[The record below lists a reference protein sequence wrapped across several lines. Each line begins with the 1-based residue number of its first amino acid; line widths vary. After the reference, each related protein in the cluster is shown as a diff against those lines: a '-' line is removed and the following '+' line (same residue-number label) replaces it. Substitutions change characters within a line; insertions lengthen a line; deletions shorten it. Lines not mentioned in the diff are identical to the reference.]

1 MFIQVIEGKVADEA
15 GLRAAMDRWMRD
27 LRPGASGWLGSTSD
41 ITDDG
46 TFVTVV
52 RFESEAAAR
61 HNSERPEQDAWWADT
76 RKCFAGDV
84 TFFDSSQV
92 TTWLAGGSD
101 DAGFVQVMAGHLA
114 NPQLMRSMME
124 KYSEQLHEMRPEII
138 GGTVATRDDGEYV
151 QTVYF
156 TSEAEARERE
166 HMPPPPEVAD
176 LMAEEMQDTR
186 FLDLHHPTMLS
197 PG

>member
-15 GLRAAMDRWMRD
+15 GMRAAMDRWMRD
-27 LRPGASGWLGSTSD
+27 LRPAAAGWLGSTWD

-46 TFVTVV
+46 TSVAVV
-52 RFESEAAAR
+52 RFESEEAAQR
-61 HNSERPEQDAWWADT
+61 NSERPEQDAWWADM

-84 TFFDSSQV
+84 TFFDSSEV

-101 DAGFVQVMAGHLA
+101 DAGFVQVIEGHLD

-124 KYSEQLHEMRPEII
+124 KYSQEIREMRPEII
-138 GGTVATRDDGEYV
+138 GGTVATRGDGEYV

-156 TSEAEARERE
+156 TSEAEAREHE
-166 HMPPPPEVAD
+166 HLPPPAEVAD
-176 LMAEEMQDTR
+176 MLAEGMQDAR
-186 FLDLHHPTMLS
+186 YLDLHHPTMMS

>member
-1 MFIQVIEGKVADEA
+1 MFIQAIQGKVADEA

-27 LRPGASGWLGSTSD
+27 LRPGATGWLGSTSD

-46 TFVTVV
+46 TFVAVV
-52 RFESEAAAR
+52 RFESDEAAR
-61 HNSERPEQDAWWADT
+61 RNSERPEQDAWWADT

-101 DAGFVQVMAGHLA
+101 DAGFVQVIEGHLE

-124 KYSEQLHEMRPEII
+124 KYSQQIHEMRPEII
-138 GGTVATRDDGEYV
+138 GATVATRDDGAYV

-166 HMPPPPEVAD
+166 QTQPPAEVAE
-176 LMAEEMQDTR
+176 LMAEGMQDAR
-186 FLDLHHPTMLS
+186 YLDLHHPTMMS

>member
-1 MFIQVIEGKVADEA
+1 MFIQVVQGKVADEA

-46 TFVTVV
+46 TFVAVV
-52 RFESEAAAR
+52 RFESEEAAR
-61 HNSERPEQDAWWADT
+61 RNSERPEQDAWWADT

-84 TFFDSSQV
+84 TFFDSSEV

-101 DAGFVQVMAGHLA
+101 DAGFVQVIAGHLT

-124 KYSEQLHEMRPEII
+124 KYSREVREMRPEII
-138 GGTVATRDDGEYV
+138 GATVATRDDGEYV
-151 QTVYF
+151 ETVYF

-166 HMPPPPEVAD
+166 HLAPPAEVAEV
-176 LMAEEMQDTR
+176 MATEMQDAR
-186 FLDLHHPTMLS
+186 FLDLHHPTMMS

>member
-27 LRPGASGWLGSTSD
+27 VRPGASGWLGSTSD

-52 RFESEAAAR
+52 RFESEEAAR
-61 HNSERPEQDAWWADT
+61 RNSERPEQDAWWAET

-84 TFFDSSQV
+84 TFFDSSEV
-92 TTWLAGGSD
+92 TTWLAGGTD
-101 DAGFVQVMAGHLA
+101 DAGFVQVMAGHLPD
-114 NPQLMRSMME
+114 PQLMRSTME
-124 KYSEQLHEMRPEII
+124 KYSDQVREMRPEII
-138 GGTVATRDDGEYV
+138 GATVATRPDGEYV

-156 TSEAEARERE
+156 TSEAEAREGE
-166 HMPPPPEVAD
+166 HVPPPPEVAD
-176 LMAEEMQDTR
+176 LMAEGMQDTR
-186 FLDLHHPTMLS
+186 FLDLHHPTMTS

>member
-1 MFIQVIEGKVADEA
+1 MFIQVVQGKVADEA

-46 TFVTVV
+46 TFVAVV
-52 RFESEAAAR
+52 RFESEEAAR
-61 HNSERPEQDAWWADT
+61 RNSERPEQDAWWADT
-76 RKCFAGDV
+76 RKCLTGDV
-84 TFFDSSQV
+84 TFFDSAEV

-101 DAGFVQVMAGHLA
+101 DAGFVQVIAGHLT

-124 KYSEQLHEMRPEII
+124 KYSREVREMRPEII
-138 GGTVATRDDGEYV
+138 GATVATRDDGEYV
-151 QTVYF
+151 ETVYF

-166 HMPPPPEVAD
+166 HLAPPAEVAEV
-176 LMAEEMQDTR
+176 MATEMQDAR
-186 FLDLHHPTMLS
+186 FLDLHHPTMMS

>member
-1 MFIQVIEGKVADEA
+1 MFIQVVQGKVADEA

-46 TFVTVV
+46 TFVAVV
-52 RFESEAAAR
+52 RFESEEAAR
-61 HNSERPEQDAWWADT
+61 RNSERSEQDAWWADT
-76 RKCFAGDV
+76 RKCLAGDV
-84 TFFDSSQV
+84 TFFDSSEV

-101 DAGFVQVMAGHLA
+101 DAGFVQVIAGHLT

-124 KYSEQLHEMRPEII
+124 KYSREVREMRPEII
-138 GGTVATRDDGEYV
+138 GATVATRDDGEYV
-151 QTVYF
+151 ETVYF

-166 HMPPPPEVAD
+166 HLAPPAEVAEV
-176 LMAEEMQDTR
+176 MATEMQDAR
-186 FLDLHHPTMLS
+186 FLDLHHPTMMS